1 MARRTGLHLY
11 GQLSKSWV
19 SDELHGNRQYIP
31 LDVMNKI
38 ITKKSIQAELERK
51 GRNCMSLSG
60 CLADK
65 VVKKNAKK
73 LFAILVCLSKACDIK
88 EFLNDGFTDED
99 LPIIEDEDE
108 FRSAID
114 TKKKFLIPED
124 WEDQTI
130 DLFLVKQ
137 WMVLAPVFNTSGTH
151 IILHEDC
158 PLPFSKLE
166 EILHSKHNV
175 VYRAEVNPSHQEG
188 FEADAPKLQ
197 VALKEFKY
205 REDFVQERDNL
216 QKIRR
221 LEKHKHIT
229 QNLATF
235 EQGDKCY
242 IVFPFAEGGDLD
254 NFWES
259 ENSKSRTP
267 ELALWSLQQMLGLAE
282 ALQALHKE
290 IGEESNCRHGDLKPG
305 NILHFL
311 TDEQREGILKISD
324 FGVSRIHNSETI
336 QRIGKPTE
344 CRATTPSYEAP
355 EASPILKVGNGR
367 SRRYDVWSLGCIYL
381 EFVIWLVQD
390 WDAIQTFTTARV
402 SDWKREALFYQIT
415 DGTAHVHPVVIQRI
429 LVLKG
434 VLRSQPGT
442 ALGDLLDLIETNLL
456 KVDVQLRLE
465 SPELY
470 TRLRRIVQKAESDP
484 VYLFSNEVSAVAR

>member
-1 MARRTGLHLY
+1 
-11 GQLSKSWV
+11 
-19 SDELHGNRQYIP
+19 
-31 LDVMNKI
+31 MNTI
-38 ITKKSIQAELERK
+38 ITKESIQAELERK
-51 GRNCMSLSG
+51 DRSCMSLSG

-73 LFAILVCLSKACDIK
+73 LFAILVCLSKASDIK
-88 EFLNDGFTDED
+88 ELLKDGFTDED
-99 LPIIEDEDE
+99 LPIIEDKDG

-114 TKKKFLIPED
+114 TKKIFLIPED

-130 DLFLVKQ
+130 DLLLVKQ

-151 IILHEDC
+151 RILHEDC
-158 PLPFSKLE
+158 PLPFSNLE
-166 EILHSKHNV
+166 EIMYSKRNV
-175 VYRAEVNPSHQEG
+175 VYRAEVNPFHQEG
-188 FEADAPKLQ
+188 FEVSDTLYLQLALRQTKIEKVDAPKLR

-205 REDFVQERDNL
+205 REDFVKERDNL

-221 LEKHKHIT
+221 LEKYKHII

-235 EQGDKCY
+235 EQGDKGY

-259 ENSKSRTP
+259 ENARSGAP

-311 TDEQREGILKISD
+311 ADGQREGTLKIGD
-324 FGVSRIHNSETI
+324 FGVSRIHNNATI

-355 EASPILKVGNGR
+355 EASPILKVNHGR
-367 SRRYDVWSLGCIYL
+367 SRRYDIWSLGCIYL
-381 EFVIWLVQD
+381 EFIIWLVQD
-390 WDAIQTFTTARV
+390 WDAIQTFTTARE
-402 SDWKREALFYQIT
+402 SDLKKEALFYQIT
-415 DGTAHVHPVVIQRI
+415 DGAARVHPAVIQRI

-434 VLRSQPGT
+434 VPRSSPGT
-442 ALGDLLDLIETNLL
+442 ALGDLLDLIKTNLL
-456 KVDVQLRLE
+456 EVDVKLRLE
-465 SPELY
+465 SPELC
-470 TRLRRIVQKAESDP
+470 THLRRIVQKAESDP
-484 VYLFSNEVSAVAR
+484 VYLSSDGASAVV